1 MQGELPYSLWKVSS
15 RYFHLNREKEREKQT
30 GAFTDEEYVPAHTH
44 SWSAALWGCVWG
56 NEIVTDKQKVSRF
69 FYYYYYFLH
78 SRDVREFLAVWALKG
93 EKKIQKEKKKKKIKP
108 SSLHRAQ
115 QSTSCSHPYLGW
127 KELAQVPPFLVFPPI
142 SSPPTPPPQ
151 KTRSSSLVSPPDIP
165 FFPVAIF
172 SARHLLSDNLRR
184 RHKTSK

>member
-93 EKKIQKEKKKKKIKP
+93 EKKIQKEKKKKNQTIFT
-108 SSLHRAQ
+108 A
-115 QSTSCSHPYLGW
+115 QSTTEHQLQPSLSRMERAGTGPSIPGI
-127 KELAQVPPFLVFPPI
+127 PPHFLTPNAA
-142 SSPPTPPPQ
+142 SPKDP
-151 KTRSSSLVSPPDIP
+151 L
-165 FFPVAIF
+165 FFPSITSWYPLF
-172 SARHLLSDNLRR
+172 SCRHLLN
-184 RHKTSK
+184 